1 MNNMSQDDDLD
12 DLEYFLIDEY
22 RNKNWVALTQI
33 FPESDTYKS
42 HILKNKEI
50 GIITKIGKHKVTTMD
65 ELRTA
70 LNKEKGKYITI
81 DFENGK
87 RMVISDIDKKARIMD
102 KQIYENN
109 KIKLTPFGEKWTQ

>member
-1 MNNMSQDDDLD
+1 
-12 DLEYFLIDEY
+12 
-22 RNKNWVALTQI
+22 
-33 FPESDTYKS
+33 
-42 HILKNKEI
+42 
-50 GIITKIGKHKVTTMD
+50 MD

-87 RMVISDIDKKARIMD
+87 RMVISDIDKARIMD

>member
-1 MNNMSQDDDLD
+1 
-12 DLEYFLIDEY
+12 
-22 RNKNWVALTQI
+22 
-33 FPESDTYKS
+33 
-42 HILKNKEI
+42 
-50 GIITKIGKHKVTTMD
+50 MD